1 MTDRPFSVGPAM
13 RAVRKGT
20 NIGVTKAANDIL
32 DASNQ
37 QVPVDE
43 GDLKASG
50 RVEVDRSAAAIV
62 YDDRVAVIVHEM
74 LTKAHASGN
83 AKFLENAMNSH
94 RGEVEDAVVRAI
106 RAELGT

>member
-1 MTDRPFSVGPAM
+1 MTDQPFSVGPAM

-20 NIGVTKAANDIL
+20 NIGVTKAANEIL

-43 GDLKASG
+43 GDLKSSG
-50 RVEVDRSAAAIV
+50 RVGVDRSAAAIT
-62 YDDRVAVIVHEM
+62 YSDKAAVIVHEM
-74 LTKAHASGN
+74 LTKSHSSGN
-83 AKFLENAMNSH
+83 AKFLENAMNAN
-94 RGEVEDAVVRAI
+94 RDTVVNEVLRAI